1 MSKILVVKHQNLL
14 GTERAQGDCRKRHQE
29 GCSRWEAPTPGHAHK
44 RSWMGNKWECGA
56 LHSATKLWLCA
67 VTPGSIG
74 KRWRAQG
81 WLFTMPL
88 HNRVLICLL
97 AAKKCREVS
106 LFIHNRKGFQR
117 IWDAKFETWIAVKNI
132 AHIIKGHK
140 SLSWAKMCT
149 ISYAGIKFRLP
160 KTQNNIQK
168 ACSHFQLRNSFT
180 AMTPEMLAML
190 LNRKE
195 ELTISNTL

>member
-29 GCSRWEAPTPGHAHK
+29 GCSRWEAPTPEHAHK

-106 LFIHNRKGFQR
+106 LSIHNRKGFQR
-117 IWDAKFETWIAVKNI
+117 IWDAKFETWIAVNNI
-132 AHIIKGHK
+132 AYIIKGHK
-140 SLSWAKMCT
+140 SLSWARCVQFHMQGLSSDYPRHKIT
-149 ISYAGIKFRLP
+149 FRKPAHTSSYETASQRWH
-160 KTQNNIQK
+160 QK
-168 ACSHFQLRNSFT
+168 CWLCYSTGKKN
-180 AMTPEMLAML
+180 
-190 LNRKE
+190 
-195 ELTISNTL
+195 

>member
-14 GTERAQGDCRKRHQE
+14 GTERAQGDCRKRPQE
-29 GCSRWEAPTPGHAHK
+29 GCSRWEAPTPEHAHK

-106 LFIHNRKGFQR
+106 LSMHNRKGFQR
-117 IWDAKFETWIAVKNI
+117 IWDAKFETWIAVNNI
-132 AHIIKGHK
+132 AYIIKGHK
-140 SLSWAKMCT
+140 SLSWARCVQFHMQGLSSDYPRHKIT
-149 ISYAGIKFRLP
+149 FRKPAHTSSYETASQRWH
-160 KTQNNIQK
+160 QK
-168 ACSHFQLRNSFT
+168 CWLCYSTGKKN
-180 AMTPEMLAML
+180 
-190 LNRKE
+190 
-195 ELTISNTL
+195 

>member
-14 GTERAQGDCRKRHQE
+14 GTERAQGDCRKRPQE
-29 GCSRWEAPTPGHAHK
+29 GCSRWEAPTPEHAHK

-56 LHSATKLWLCA
+56 LHSATKLWLYA

-97 AAKKCREVS
+97 AAKKCKEVS
-106 LFIHNRKGFQR
+106 LSMHNRKGFQR

>member
-56 LHSATKLWLCA
+56 LHSATKLWLYA

-106 LFIHNRKGFQR
+106 LSMHNRKGFQR
-117 IWDAKFETWIAVKNI
+117 IWDAKFETWIAVNNI
-132 AHIIKGHK
+132 AYIIKGHK
-140 SLSWAKMCT
+140 SLSWARCVQFHMQGLSSDYPRHKIT
-149 ISYAGIKFRLP
+149 FRKPAHTSSYETASQRWH
-160 KTQNNIQK
+160 QK
-168 ACSHFQLRNSFT
+168 CWLCYSTGKKN
-180 AMTPEMLAML
+180 
-190 LNRKE
+190 
-195 ELTISNTL
+195 